1 MKWSSGE
8 ILTQVVQRLHWVGTV
23 TELDFYKDVRCEY
36 RLICLF
42 KINVD
47 RLVNSFISITRQA
60 KYSSKLNCCFLRF
73 SILRLIILK
82 ALVFVP
88 CESADVDKPSLG
100 SQKELCS
107 IKGFPREK
115 TLRSLFY
122 QLSLASRR
130 WIFITHNCLEFLT
143 SPGYL
148 SELSLSKSSPISK
161 PGGCL
166 TIIKM
171 QVHLVH
177 RSVAKVSETHLVW
190 KCYKTK

>member
-1 MKWSSGE
+1 MKWLSGK
-8 ILTQVVQRLHWVGTV
+8 ILAQVVQRLHWIGTV
-23 TELDFYKDVRCEY
+23 TELDFYKDVRCEH

-42 KINVD
+42 KINID
-47 RLVNSFISITRQA
+47 SLVNSFISITRQA
-60 KYSSKLNCCFLRF
+60 KYSSKLNCYFLRF
-73 SILRLIILK
+73 SILRLIILR
-82 ALVFVP
+82 ALMFVP
-88 CESADVDKPSLG
+88 CESADVDKPSFG

-107 IKGFPREK
+107 IEGFPREK
-115 TLRSLFY
+115 MLRLLFY
-122 QLSLASRR
+122 QLSLASWR
-130 WIFITHNCLEFLT
+130 WIFITHNCLEFLA

-171 QVHLVH
+171 QAHLVH
-177 RSVAKVSETHLVW
+177 RSVAKVSETHLVC